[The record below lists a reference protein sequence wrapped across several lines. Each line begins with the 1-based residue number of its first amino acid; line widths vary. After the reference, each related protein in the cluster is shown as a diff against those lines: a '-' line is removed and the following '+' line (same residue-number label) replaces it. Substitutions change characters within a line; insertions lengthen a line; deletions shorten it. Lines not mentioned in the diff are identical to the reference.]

1 VAFFVI
7 WAAVLAPGVIT
18 LAKGRVALF
27 FVGLL
32 IGIVWLVACF
42 RLATPNSPWARRFYD
57 EEKLLR
63 SKMRYPSVDPAE
75 PSRVVLVTS
84 VVFGLLVAAFTV
96 SVVVG
101 AAAD

>member
-1 VAFFVI
+1 
-7 WAAVLAPGVIT
+7 
-18 LAKGRVALF
+18 
-27 FVGLL
+27 
-32 IGIVWLVACF
+32 
-42 RLATPNSPWARRFYD
+42 
-57 EEKLLR
+57 
-63 SKMRYPSVDPAE
+63 MRYPSVDPAE